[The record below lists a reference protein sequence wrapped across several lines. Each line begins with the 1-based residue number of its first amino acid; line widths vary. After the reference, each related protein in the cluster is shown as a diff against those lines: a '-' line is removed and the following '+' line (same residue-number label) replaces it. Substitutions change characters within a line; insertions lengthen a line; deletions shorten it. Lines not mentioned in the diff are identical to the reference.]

1 MVARPSK
8 DQTSHKSLMK
18 PALNALR
25 LPTGRPGNPEGLPD
39 CPGFHWVALLI
50 SVMSGTCFHLIVDLW
65 FPYGASKGYG

>member
-18 PALNALR
+18 PALNALW

-50 SVMSGTCFHLIVDLW
+50 SVMSGTCFQRRKAGTKKAPANGIR
-65 FPYGASKGYG
+65 G